1 MAVLLLLFGL
11 LLLLTGVAPVPV
23 AAFVL
28 LLVFHGHW
36 WGWYC
41 CFIVRLPPCVCGAI
55 LVLMEV
61 VARSWLRPTVVSPKF
76 TIVLVASCA
85 AKLSWRGPN
94 LI

>member
-1 MAVLLLLFGL
+1 MAVLLLLFGVL
-11 LLLLTGVAPVPV
+11 LLLVAAAEVPVPV

-61 VARSWLRPTVVSPKF
+61 AGCVLLRKVGRVAMMLSVVAGLTLLARHS
-76 TIVLVASCA
+76 
-85 AKLSWRGPN
+85 R
-94 LI
+94 